1 MLVSARDR
9 ENRVLHGATQN
20 GKAQFPK
27 TPGQGPSKTP
37 FAGRKGDE
45 NAAGLMP
52 IPGKTTFKAHAEA
65 FQTPMGPQSR
75 VPLGG
80 KDTNL
85 KAKHNLLYND
95 PLQQTTK
102 PNKAGPASDTKQSAR
117 ARRQT
122 RLSITPKT
130 LTSEDDELPEI
141 EYIPPAPQDLPDI
154 PDDYTRIDVSIVKQN
169 LFRDANSTPMYDARR
184 REQFRKLTEYDE
196 SKEEEELRLKVEAM
210 LFEMEKGTDKGK
222 DAWKELDTVDFG
234 DTTVRQKKT
243 PSTRAYEGA
252 TKSSMAKRGP
262 PRPASA
268 LSNKSG
274 NSGSMRKA
282 STIHTRKPSAHIPA
296 RVQIPRENPRTGL
309 VPSLSK
315 HGDYHNAVGRKL
327 GLIYHDELMEAK
339 RKVETGE
346 CGVNDIDYDELEE
359 RALRENEKKITPKED
374 IEQKMRDLFR
384 MDEEEEEVYQIPL
397 DF

>member
-9 ENRVLHGATQN
+9 ENRVIHAAPQN
-20 GKAQFPK
+20 GKTQFPK
-27 TPGQGPSKTP
+27 TPGQGS
-37 FAGRKGDE
+37 FGGRKGDE
-45 NAAGLMP
+45 NAAGAMP
-52 IPGKTTFKAHAEA
+52 LTGKTAFKAHADA
-65 FQTPMGPQSR
+65 FQTPIGPQSR

-85 KAKHNLLYND
+85 KNKHNLLYND

-102 PNKAGPASDTKQSAR
+102 PSKAGPASDTKQSAR

-122 RLSITPKT
+122 RLSVTPKT
-130 LTSEDDELPEI
+130 PTLEDNELPEI

-154 PDDYTRIDVSIVKQN
+154 PDDYVRIDVGIVKQN
-169 LFRDANSTPMYDARR
+169 LFRDANSTPIYDAKR
-184 REQFRKLTEYDE
+184 REQLRKLTEYDE
-196 SKEEEELRLKVEAM
+196 TKEEEELRLKVEAM

-222 DAWKELDTVDFG
+222 EAWKELDTIDFG
-234 DTTVRQKKT
+234 DATVREKKRV
-243 PSTRAYEGA
+243 PATRAYEGA

-282 STIHTRKPSAHIPA
+282 STSIHARKPSVHAS

-309 VPSLSK
+309 VPALSK

-327 GLIYHDELMEAK
+327 GHIYHDELMEAK
-339 RKVETGE
+339 RKVESGE
-346 CGVNDIDYDELEE
+346 CGINDIDYDELEE
-359 RALRENEKKITPKED
+359 RALRENEKRVTPKED